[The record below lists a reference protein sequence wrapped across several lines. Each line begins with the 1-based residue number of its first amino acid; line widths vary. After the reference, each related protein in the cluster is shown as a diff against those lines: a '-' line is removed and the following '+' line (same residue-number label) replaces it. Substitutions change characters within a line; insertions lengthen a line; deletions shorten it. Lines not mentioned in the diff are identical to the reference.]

1 MKNAQNPDHVSLGT
15 VLDWLKE
22 GRFLIPNF
30 QREFEWEPWDIRDL
44 VRSIFLD
51 YYIGS
56 LLLWK
61 GKTQNFVALSCEP
74 VYGFTGTQR
83 REYIVLD
90 GQQRLTAMYYAFVG
104 PNVPPPRRLYRAH
117 FLIRVDRL
125 MAEEYDDAF
134 TYEWTSKRLQT
145 KLADRDA
152 LYAEHLFPCAV
163 IGSDDFELP
172 NWLQGYKH
180 YWQGQAAA
188 AASAGNDVAEARATL
203 HAEQAHEFGRHVREL
218 TQQYQISFNELDEE
232 LPIDKVC
239 DIFTQLNTKG
249 VRLDVFDLMNALL
262 TPKQIYL
269 KDLWHAAE
277 DRLDFVDTNK
287 MNVYVLQVMSILR
300 QAYCSPKYLYFLIPG
315 APKPIR
321 HPDGTRDKIVLIET
335 DDEFVALWHR
345 AVDALERA
353 TALLRHPQEFGAVSS
368 KYLPYASILPAFAA
382 LQADLSA
389 GPAHLHFGGQR
400 KIRQWYWASV
410 FTYRYSGSVE
420 STSTRD
426 FLDVRAWIAED
437 AAEPA
442 PIREFKATFRN
453 LDLRKETN
461 TGSSVYK
468 AIFNLLVLGG
478 ARDWSSGT
486 IPAHD
491 ALDDHHIVPASWDQ
505 AGTLGGNAIH
515 SILNRT
521 PLTSDTNRKVIGN
534 RLPNAYLP
542 VLIAQNGE
550 RSVRAMLETHFVSPA
565 AFDIL
570 LRDPFTATDYEQ
582 FLTERQRT
590 ILDAIEDLLIKERIN
605 LPPNLRALD
614 AEVEAVELRVR
625 RMIDEALGGDAS
637 LLPPHVSQKVSERI
651 QAALR
656 KNPALDDRRL
666 ALLEGKL
673 EYCDLRELQDVIM
686 GKPTWP
692 RFEPRFVS
700 KETLGTR
707 FNQLAELRNGLRH
720 SRTVD
725 EITRKDGEAA
735 ILWFNQLLGKE
746 VPAPAASVSIL

>member
-15 VLDWLKE
+15 LLDWLKD

-56 LLLWK
+56 MLLWK
-61 GKTQNFVALSCEP
+61 GKQENFGALSCEP
-74 VYGFTGTQR
+74 VYGFTGAQR

-104 PNVPPPRRLYRAH
+104 PNVPPPRRVHRAH
-117 FLIRVDRL
+117 FLVRVDRL

-134 TYEWTSKRLQT
+134 TYEWTSNRLQT

-180 YWQGQAAA
+180 YWEGQAEAA
-188 AASAGNDVAEARATL
+188 RSAENHGGEAGATM
-203 HAEQAHEFGRHVREL
+203 HAEQAHEFGRHVREI
-218 TQQYQISFNELDEE
+218 TQQYQISFNELDKE

-269 KDLWHAAE
+269 KDLWHAAT

-300 QAYCSPKYLYFLIPG
+300 QAYCSPKYLYFLLPG

-321 HPDGTRDKIVLIET
+321 HPDGTRDKRVLIET
-335 DDEFVALWHR
+335 ADEFVALWHR

-382 LQADLSA
+382 LQADLRER
-389 GPAHLHFGGQR
+389 PAHLHFGGQR

-410 FTYRYSGSVE
+410 FTNRYSGSVE

-426 FLDVRAWIAED
+426 FLDVQAWIAED

-442 PIREFKATFRN
+442 PIREFKVGFRN
-453 LDLRKETN
+453 LDLRRETN
-461 TGSSVYK
+461 TASSVYK
-468 AIFNLLVLGG
+468 AIFNLLVLAG

-491 ALDDHHIVPASWDQ
+491 SLDDHHIVPASWDQ
-505 AGTLGGNAIH
+505 ASTLGGNAIH

-521 PLTSDTNRKVIGN
+521 PLTADTNRTVIGN

-542 VLIAQNGE
+542 VLMA
-550 RSVRAMLETHFVSPA
+550 
-565 AFDIL
+565 
-570 LRDPFTATDYEQ
+570 
-582 FLTERQRT
+582 
-590 ILDAIEDLLIKERIN
+590 
-605 LPPNLRALD
+605 
-614 AEVEAVELRVR
+614 
-625 RMIDEALGGDAS
+625 
-637 LLPPHVSQKVSERI
+637 
-651 QAALR
+651 
-656 KNPALDDRRL
+656 
-666 ALLEGKL
+666 
-673 EYCDLRELQDVIM
+673 
-686 GKPTWP
+686 
-692 RFEPRFVS
+692 
-700 KETLGTR
+700 
-707 FNQLAELRNGLRH
+707 
-720 SRTVD
+720 
-725 EITRKDGEAA
+725 
-735 ILWFNQLLGKE
+735 
-746 VPAPAASVSIL
+746 